1 MSTEK
6 VKKEDIQKPENEKE
20 TIPDENTEASVK
32 EKVKSDKKTKKKSK
46 DKELIAELENKLKES
61 DDKYIRLS
69 AEFDNYRKRT
79 LKERMELTKW
89 AGESVILNILPVI
102 DDFDRAIQ
110 SMADEHNENAI
121 KDGIELIYNKFHDFL
136 KQNGISEIDA
146 KGKEFDTD
154 IHEAITKIPA
164 PEDGLKGKVVDVVQK
179 GYSLNEK
186 VIRFAKVVIGE

>member
-1 MSTEK
+1 
-6 VKKEDIQKPENEKE
+6 
-20 TIPDENTEASVK
+20 
-32 EKVKSDKKTKKKSK
+32 
-46 DKELIAELENKLKES
+46 
-61 DDKYIRLS
+61 
-69 AEFDNYRKRT
+69 
-79 LKERMELTKW
+79 
-89 AGESVILNILPVI
+89 VILNILPVI